1 MPDADV
7 ALNVARVTVVDDMF
21 NVSTVNLF
29 DSVTYPNMFGDIIVV
44 VWAHLGVFELEN
56 KSSLSCFLQKKLIS
70 IILLS
75 WDRIHK
81 T

>member
-44 VWAHLGVFELEN
+44 V
-56 KSSLSCFLQKKLIS
+56 
-70 IILLS
+70 
-75 WDRIHK
+75 
-81 T
+81 